1 MPNQNRTP
9 LAVAA
14 LSFELSLEGGQPP
27 KEFRLFPAGR
37 FRAAD
42 GSGRPALPTAGWLM
56 NAASAQRLISAASAR
71 QNDYLLDYEHATL
84 TAAKAG
90 QKAIAAGWFKQLE
103 WREGDGLY
111 AIAPR
116 FTTAASAH
124 ITALEYR
131 YLSPVFAW
139 DPVSGEVLAFYHA
152 ALTNDPGLDGL
163 TDFSALGAI
172 FPDAS
177 PDPHHEKEPL
187 MKTLL
192 AALGLAETASE
203 AEGLAALNA
212 IKAQHDTSIAALK
225 SQRPNPAEYV
235 DVTTFSAVQ
244 AELASLK
251 ASTNAAQV
259 AALVAEGLADGRILP
274 QSEAW
279 AKELG
284 QTNVASLTTYL
295 ATAPKVAAL
304 QGTQTGGTPPAG
316 SGGHPTQTADELAVM
331 KAMGLSADEFNKG
344 KKAP

>member
-42 GSGRPALPTAGWLM
+42 GSGRPALPAAGWLM
-56 NAASAQRLISAASAR
+56 NAASAQRLIAAASAR

-90 QKAIAAGWFKQLE
+90 QKAIAAGWFKRLE

-116 FTTAASAH
+116 FTAAASAH

-163 TDFSALGAI
+163 TDFSALGAL
-172 FPDAS
+172 PPENLPAKA
-177 PDPHHEKEPL
+177 PT

-244 AELASLK
+244 TELASLK
-251 ASTNAAQV
+251 ASANAAQV

-284 QTNVASLTTYL
+284 QTNVASLTAYL

-316 SGGHPTQTADELAVM
+316 SGGNATQTADELAVM